1 MERLK
6 VAPIS
11 EEKAS
16 SSHSSSSLSVLPP
29 LSPSLSSSE
38 KEKFSLPRPLIK
50 TEVLAPMSIPHQPT
64 FRKIHFQPMLFKG
77 DSTDNL
83 SDYKVNVDTFLNFA
97 SFASE
102 EEKLSIVLSKF
113 SPFALSWFDHLLV
126 KPQTVGNLLK
136 RVLSDFG
143 QQVQESAYSRLASRK
158 QQKGESVHVFYEAMS
173 TLIGQVPGHLSEEQ
187 RLFYFVEGL
196 LPGIKSELQ
205 KLKNLLSE
213 TGVVFDLPMAKRTA
227 QKIEFDNRSKEI
239 IDISQVSESKS
250 GDDEL
255 TVRIAAILQRQF
267 QNPQSS
273 QFQNQMGKSERKT
286 PYFKGVCRKCDKYGH
301 LSENCR
307 SHIICENCK
316 KNGHETKDCYIGQ
329 NRHPHKKWVN
339 SKNNQG
345 QGNV

>member
-1 MERLK
+1 MEKAKSDLSMMLRETEVSEEDVIDLVSKQSTLTRSVLASKIFELSEEKKSMEIRLLRLEESMERLK
-6 VAPIS
+6 VAPNS

-16 SSHSSSSLSVLPP
+16 SSYSSSSILVLPP

-227 QKIEFDNRSKEI
+227 QKIEYPKRLSTSLRFWNRKA
-239 IDISQVSESKS
+239 
-250 GDDEL
+250 GMM
-255 TVRIAAILQRQF
+255 
-267 QNPQSS
+267 N
-273 QFQNQMGKSERKT
+273 
-286 PYFKGVCRKCDKYGH
+286 
-301 LSENCR
+301 
-307 SHIICENCK
+307 
-316 KNGHETKDCYIGQ
+316 
-329 NRHPHKKWVN
+329 
-339 SKNNQG
+339 
-345 QGNV
+345 